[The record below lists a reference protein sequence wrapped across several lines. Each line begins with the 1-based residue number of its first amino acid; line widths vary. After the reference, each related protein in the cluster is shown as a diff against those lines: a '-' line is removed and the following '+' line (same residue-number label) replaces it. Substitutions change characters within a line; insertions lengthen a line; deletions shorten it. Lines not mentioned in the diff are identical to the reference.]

1 MKLRLVTVSALAALA
16 LLGCEKKEAPAP
28 TVAETSV
35 APPTPPAAP
44 PPPSVAE
51 PTIDASTLAVE
62 EQFEADAEREITAEN
77 VAAKVDELEKEI
89 AAP

>member
-1 MKLRLVTVSALAALA
+1 MKLQFAAVSVIAVFS
-16 LLGCEKKEAPAP
+16 LLGCEKKEAPTP
-28 TVAETSV
+28 TTTETSV
-35 APPTPPAAP
+35 APPAP
-44 PPPSVAE
+44 PPASPPPTVAE

-62 EQFEADAEREITAEN
+62 EQYEADAEQEITAEN

>member
-1 MKLRLVTVSALAALA
+1 MKGRILAVSALVLLA
-16 LLGCEKKEAPAP
+16 LSGCEKKEPPPPAV
-28 TVAETSV
+28 TETSV
-35 APPTPPAAP
+35 APPAT

-62 EQFEADAEREITAEN
+62 EQYEADAEKEITAEN